1 MDKATAIRYFNGLAR
16 GLGPDT
22 LGAPVDTATQLA
34 NLALAGGGYLGHKA
48 GLIDTPP
55 ELIENAVGGSDWIA
69 GKLGNPDDS
78 STAYTAG
85 RLTPTVVGLAKPA
98 AGGVA
103 KLLDVGL
110 ASPSSRSKEAQRGV
124 IRRSVGAGDE
134 PQQDLVLS
142 HSLRQDVLPQ
152 LARDTGSME
161 LYSPSLGVRRGQVM
175 TKFGDLA
182 LIPRVGAFD
191 PAVSPAVMMN
201 RDAYTTRFDG
211 FPGGIGKN
219 ALQPVDSPL
228 KYATRERSE
237 ASIRALTSPE
247 TMRWQGAPLTEV
259 RELQPLLG
267 EFRAVSEAY
276 GPEKAF
282 DLLSNMDTT
291 HFSYDA
297 LNGMGQLGNMI
308 FRSAGGSVM
317 ARTPPDLRYQAKWR
331 THDRLF
337 HGQRP
342 EDLRLNEG
350 GSFGVPS
357 QSTGKLAHDIS
368 VETSPVFRDF
378 RRYERNPLGAG
389 LLSQPGRSGKQDAY
403 QNKVLDAA
411 YGFDF
416 GWLSRDA
423 MIEAAN
429 VAGSG
434 AKKRDGGDG
443 VSHFLEAVKRQD
455 PRLAHLL
462 DDYGVNNLTQADI
475 LKEAPV
481 LLRHA
486 QKARRALQHTPSD
499 YAEVKALGPV
509 QVTPDSFAGVIAQGD
524 VRDEIRDLL
533 ARNNLPL
540 ILRNSAD
547 NINKSDLELVNQLQA
562 GNPYYKRP
570 AK

>member
-22 LGAPVDTATQLA
+22 LGVPVDAATQLA
-34 NLALAGGGYLGHKA
+34 NLAIAGGGYLGHKA

-69 GKLGNPDDS
+69 GKLGNPDDG

-98 AGGVA
+98 ARGVA

-134 PQQDLVLS
+134 PQQDLILS
-142 HSLRQDVLPQ
+142 HSLKQDVLPQ

-161 LYSPSLGVRRGQVM
+161 LYSPSLGVKRGQVM
-175 TKFGDLA
+175 TEFGDLA

-191 PAVSPAVMMN
+191 PVVNPAVMTN

-219 ALQPVDSPL
+219 VLQPVDSPL
-228 KYATRERSE
+228 RYATREHSE

-267 EFRAVSEAY
+267 EFRAVSELY

-282 DLLSNMDTT
+282 DLLSNMDTD

-297 LNGMGQLGNMI
+297 VKGMGQLGNMI

-317 ARTPPDLRYQAKWR
+317 ERTPPDLRHHAKWR
-331 THDRLF
+331 THDKLF

-357 QSTGKLAHDIS
+357 KSTGSSAHDIS
-368 VETSPVFRDF
+368 IETSPVFRDF
-378 RRYERNPLGAG
+378 RSYERSPLGAG
-389 LLSQPGRSGKQDAY
+389 LLSQPARYGMQNVY

-411 YGFDF
+411 YGDNF
-416 GWLSRDA
+416 GWIWREGQV
-423 MIEAAN
+423 EAAALARKGPQAFMEALKSRN
-429 VAGSG
+429 NETKYLADAYEANNFSL
-434 AKKRDGGDG
+434 ADMLKDGP
-443 VSHFLEAVKRQD
+443 Q
-455 PRLAHLL
+455 LL
-462 DDYGVNNLTQADI
+462 
-475 LKEAPV
+475 P
-481 LLRHA
+481 HA

>member
-16 GLGPDT
+16 GLGPDM
-22 LGAPVDTATQLA
+22 LGAPVDAATQLA
-34 NLALAGGGYLGHKA
+34 NLAIAGGGYLGHKA
-48 GLIDTPP
+48 GLLDTPP

-69 GKLGNPDDS
+69 EKLDNSDDG

-110 ASPSSRSKEAQRGV
+110 ASPRSGSKAAQRGV

-134 PQQDLVLS
+134 PQQDLVMS

-152 LARDTGSME
+152 LARETGSME
-161 LYSPSLGVRRGQVM
+161 LYSPSLGVKRGQVM
-175 TKFGDLA
+175 TEFGDLA

-191 PAVSPAVMMN
+191 PAVSPAVMTN

-211 FPGGIGKN
+211 FPGVIGKN
-219 ALQPVDSPL
+219 ALQPVDVPL
-228 KYATRERSE
+228 KYAARDNSE
-237 ASIRALTSPE
+237 AAIRALTSPE
-247 TMRWQGAPLTEV
+247 TMRWHGAPLTEM
-259 RELQPLLG
+259 RELQPLLN
-267 EFRAVSEAY
+267 EFRATSEAY
-276 GPEKAF
+276 GPEKAW
-282 DLLSNMDTT
+282 DLLSNMDTD

-297 LNGMGQLGNMI
+297 IKGMGQLGNMI
-308 FRSAGGSVM
+308 WNSPVGTVIK
-317 ARTPPDLRYQAKWR
+317 RTGPDLRYQAKWR
-331 THDRLF
+331 THDRFF

-357 QSTGKLAHDIS
+357 QSTGSLAHDIS
-368 VETSPVFRDF
+368 VETSPVFRSL
-378 RRYERNPLGAG
+378 RSYERNPLGAG
-389 LLSQPGRSGKQDAY
+389 LLSPLGRAGTQNTY
-403 QNKVLDAA
+403 QNKVLDVA
-411 YGFDF
+411 YGDNF

-423 MIEAAN
+423 MIEAAD

-434 AKKRDGGDG
+434 VKKRDGGDG
-443 VSHFLEAVKRQD
+443 ISHFLEAIKRQD
-455 PRLAHLL
+455 PRLDHLL
-462 DDYGVNNLTQADI
+462 DDYGANNFTQADL
-475 LKEAPV
+475 LKDAPV

-486 QKARRALQHTPSD
+486 QKARRAIQHTPSD

-509 QVTPDSFAGVIAQGD
+509 QITPDTFAGVIAQGE

-547 NINKSDLELVNQLQA
+547 NYFTSDLELVNQLQA

>member
-22 LGAPVDTATQLA
+22 LGAPVDAATQLA
-34 NLALAGGGYLGHKA
+34 NLAIAGGGYLGHKA

-69 GKLGNPDDS
+69 EKLGNSDDG

-110 ASPSSRSKEAQRGV
+110 ASPRSGSKEAQRGV

-142 HSLRQDVLPQ
+142 HSLRQEVLPQ

-161 LYSPSLGVRRGQVM
+161 LYSPSLGMKRGQVM
-175 TKFGDLA
+175 TEFGDLA

-191 PAVSPAVMMN
+191 PAVSPAVMTN

-211 FPGGIGKN
+211 FPGKIGKE
-219 ALQPVDSPL
+219 ALQPIYEPL
-228 KYATRERSE
+228 TYSASDNPE
-237 ASIRALTSPE
+237 AVRRASLRALASPE
-247 TMRWQGAPLTEV
+247 TMQWQGAPLTEV
-259 RELQPLLG
+259 RELQPLLA
-267 EFRAVSEAY
+267 EFSAVSKLY
-276 GPEKAF
+276 GPEKAW
-282 DLLSNMDTT
+282 DLLANLDTD

-297 LNGMGQLGNMI
+297 AKGLWRLGDMI
-308 FRSAGGSVM
+308 FRSPSGTVRQ
-317 ARTPPDLRYQAKWR
+317 RTVPDLRYQAKWR
-331 THDRLF
+331 THDKFF

-342 EDLRLNEG
+342 EDLRLNES

-357 QSTGKLAHDIS
+357 QSTGSSAHDIS
-368 VETSPVFRDF
+368 IETSPVFRDF
-378 RRYERNPLGAG
+378 RSYERSPLGAG
-389 LLSQPGRSGKQDAY
+389 LLAQPERAGLQNLY

-411 YGFDF
+411 YGDNF
-416 GWLSRDA
+416 GWIWRKGQV
-423 MIEAAN
+423 EAA
-429 VAGSG
+429 ALARKGPQ
-434 AKKRDGGDG
+434 A
-443 VSHFLEAVKRQD
+443 FMEALKSRNNETKY
-455 PRLAHLL
+455 LADAYEANNFSL
-462 DDYGVNNLTQADI
+462 DDM
-475 LKEAPV
+475 LKDGPQ
-481 LLRHA
+481 LLPHA

-570 AK
+570 GK

>member
-22 LGAPVDTATQLA
+22 LGAPVDAATQLA
-34 NLALAGGGYLGHKA
+34 NLAIAGGGYLGHKA
-48 GLIDTPP
+48 GLIDTTP
-55 ELIENAVGGSDWIA
+55 ELIEKAVGGSDWIA
-69 GKLGNPDDS
+69 GKLGNPDDG

-85 RLTPTVVGLAKPA
+85 RLTPMVVGLAKPA

-134 PQQDLVLS
+134 PQQDLIMS

-161 LYSPSLGVRRGQVM
+161 LYSPSLGVKRGQVM
-175 TKFGDLA
+175 TEFGDLA

-191 PAVSPAVMMN
+191 PATSPAVMTN

-211 FPGGIGKN
+211 FPGQIGKN
-219 ALQPVDSPL
+219 ALQPTEAPL
-228 KYATRERSE
+228 KYEVRDNSE
-237 ASIRALTSPE
+237 AALRALTSPE
-247 TMRWQGAPLTEV
+247 MVRWQGAPLTEV

-276 GPEKAF
+276 GPEKAL
-282 DLLSNMDTT
+282 DLLSNMDTD

-297 LNGMGQLGNMI
+297 IKGMGQLGNMI
-308 FRSAGGSVM
+308 WNSPAGPVRL
-317 ARTPPDLRYQAKWR
+317 RTTPDLRYHAKWR

-357 QSTGKLAHDIS
+357 QSTGSLAHDIS
-368 VETSPVFRDF
+368 VETSPVFRSF
-378 RRYERNPLGAG
+378 RSYEKNPLGAG
-389 LLSQPGRSGKQDAY
+389 LLAPQGRAGMQNRY

-416 GWLSRDA
+416 GWLSRNA

-429 VAGSG
+429 VVGSG

-443 VSHFLEAVKRQD
+443 VSHFLDAIKRQD
-455 PRLAHLL
+455 PRLDHLL

-486 QKARRALQHTPSD
+486 QKARRGLQHTPSD

-547 NINKSDLELVNQLQA
+547 NITKSDLELVNQLQA